1 MSGMSSLRAVVSECG
16 TGHRKA
22 CVDIGVDGLALGFEI
37 EGGGGF
43 LDGGA
48 AVSAVGAHGGLK
60 WHGGGIF
67 GAEVGDFEE
76 GVEAGAEGF
85 GVFAGA
91 LDGFANG
98 LGAGVAVGG

>member
-1 MSGMSSLRAVVSECG
+1 MSGISSLRAAVSECG

-48 AVSAVGAHGGLK
+48 AVSAVGAHGGGR
-60 WHGGGIF
+60 HGSGVF
-67 GAEVGDFEE
+67 GAEIGDFEE

-91 LDGFANG
+91 LDGFADG